1 VATVETDSAAP
12 LVLEF
17 GAIGDDALAVVG
29 GKAANLGVL
38 TRAGLPVPPGVC
50 VTTDAYRQVAAGAS
64 VSDILDAIA
73 STPATDT
80 ARLAMLAAN
89 ARAALMAAPV
99 PGSVADAVVAGYE
112 PLGYDVPFAVRS
124 SATAEDLAFAS
135 FAGE

>member
-1 VATVETDSAAP
+1 MDSLKTVPYQPDSKREPYASDTIVVTVETESAAP

-17 GAIGDDALAVVG
+17 GAIGDDAVAVVG

-73 STPATDT
+73 
-80 ARLAMLAAN
+80 
-89 ARAALMAAPV
+89 
-99 PGSVADAVVAGYE
+99 
-112 PLGYDVPFAVRS
+112 
-124 SATAEDLAFAS
+124 
-135 FAGE
+135 

>member
-1 VATVETDSAAP
+1 MPAVRLVATMEADSAAP

-17 GAIGDDALAVVG
+17 SAIGDDALAVVG

-50 VTTDAYRQVAAGAS
+50 VTTEAYRQVAAGAS

-80 ARLAMLAAN
+80 
-89 ARAALMAAPV
+89 
-99 PGSVADAVVAGYE
+99 G
-112 PLGYDVPFAVRS
+112 
-124 SATAEDLAFAS
+124 
-135 FAGE
+135 